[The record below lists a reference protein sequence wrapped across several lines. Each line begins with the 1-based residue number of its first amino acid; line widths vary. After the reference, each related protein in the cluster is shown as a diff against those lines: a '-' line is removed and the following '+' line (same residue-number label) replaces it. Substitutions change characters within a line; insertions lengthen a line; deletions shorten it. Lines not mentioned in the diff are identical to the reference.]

1 MPTSETDHTQ
11 AAETR
16 HYRHLW
22 SAVVLQAR
30 DDIENQ
36 PLDSVEFSQAVAF
49 FIGSGDWVQ
58 NRTAIGD
65 FLNLHRDDLEKAGRR
80 CINKRRV
87 SEGLEPLL
95 VRQPWP
101 TPARTPRAV
110 EHQLEPQPASPPP
123 SPLQPMP
130 PQVNPFIPCGIYAPL
145 MSGDQA
151 A

>member
-1 MPTSETDHTQ
+1 MSTSETDHRH
-11 AAETR
+11 ASEIR

-22 SAVVLQAR
+22 TAVVLQAK
-30 DDIENQ
+30 DDIEILA
-36 PLDSVEFSQAVAF
+36 LDSVEFSQAVAF

-95 VRQPWP
+95 AGQPWP
-101 TPARTPRAV
+101 TPARTATKV
-110 EHQLEPQPASPPP
+110 EHRPESQPASPPP
-123 SPLQPMP
+123 STLQAIPTG
-130 PQVNPFIPCGIYAPL
+130 VNPFFSCGIYAPV
-145 MSGDQA
+145 MSPNHA

>member
-1 MPTSETDHTQ
+1 MSTSETDHTQ

-36 PLDSVEFSQAVAF
+36 PLNSVEFSQAVAF

-95 VRQPWP
+95 ARQPWP

-110 EHQLEPQPASPPP
+110 EHQLEAQPASPP